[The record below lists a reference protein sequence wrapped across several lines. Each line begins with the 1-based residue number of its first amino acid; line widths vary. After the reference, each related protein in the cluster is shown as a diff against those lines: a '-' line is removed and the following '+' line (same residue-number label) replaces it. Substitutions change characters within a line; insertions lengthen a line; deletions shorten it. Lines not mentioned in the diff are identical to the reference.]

1 MQYPDPLPT
10 TDTNDMSDTSQFVI
24 FLLTQLLLPLG
35 LSYRYCRSKGIPT
48 QSWQAAGLSLIA
60 LSVAMLFFVGLLG
73 MPAPV
78 KNVGMVT
85 DRSMGFTCGAIGIFA
100 GLAMGYLARR
110 FEGASDD

>member
-1 MQYPDPLPT
+1 
-10 TDTNDMSDTSQFVI
+10 MSDTSQFIV
-24 FLLTQLLLPLG
+24 FAVTQLALPLG
-35 LSYRYCRSKGIPT
+35 LSYWYCRSKGVST
-48 QSWQAAGLSLIA
+48 QSWQAAGIALIA
-60 LSVAMLFFVGLLG
+60 LSVAMLLFVGLLG

-85 DRSMGFTCGAIGIFA
+85 DRSMGLTCGAIGIFA